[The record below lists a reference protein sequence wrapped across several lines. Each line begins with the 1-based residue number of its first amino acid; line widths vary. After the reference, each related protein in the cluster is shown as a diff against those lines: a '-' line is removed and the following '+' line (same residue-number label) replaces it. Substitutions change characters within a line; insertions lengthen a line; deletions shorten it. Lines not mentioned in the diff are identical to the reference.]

1 MTRKRF
7 VKLLMADGYSR
18 NSANSLADDTL
29 KDGYSYAEG
38 YGQVTRMLPLV
49 QAMIPAVTDA
59 VRAVAESMGKVVR
72 AVCDA
77 ASAAI
82 QAFNAAMNE
91 T

>member
-1 MTRKRF
+1 M
-7 VKLLMADGYSR
+7 KLLMAKGYSR

-38 YGQVTRMLPLV
+38 YDQVTRMLPLV

-59 VRAVAESMGKVVR
+59 LLAAAESIGKVVR